1 MQAEMVL
8 AQQVQADLLAA
19 KQKALQEEQE
29 VIAITLLLLTF
40 WHCPRQSLKHAVINI
55 FNMLILTS

>member
-40 WHCPRQSLKHAVINI
+40 
-55 FNMLILTS
+55 